1 MTSLSSD
8 IFSDRRKRIII
19 KFSLCII
26 HVLSLRDSKMEG
38 VPTKILGRATLSHNI
53 HIQILQTDLH
63 TFPYTN
69 SWENLLKDQSILP
82 EVIILFIFIN
92 FSFNHVLI
100 LLGENW
106 CWLLLGRLTME
117 TNVRE
122 EIIKWQNY
130 SFLSNKYSSSS
141 ISNVINNKNKLWK
154 PVRLTSFQ
162 KPTTTIR
169 FNLLHV
175 WPSVPYFVFAV
186 LFIPSSHVL
195 EKLFL
200 C

>member
-1 MTSLSSD
+1 M
-8 IFSDRRKRIII
+8 
-19 KFSLCII
+19 CI
-26 HVLSLRDSKMEG
+26 HVLSLRDSKMEC
-38 VPTKILGRATLSHNI
+38 VPTKILVVEPPLSHNI

-82 EVIILFIFIN
+82 EVIILFILIN

-106 CWLLLGRLTME
+106 CWSFLGRLTME

-130 SFLSNKYSSSS
+130 SFLSNKYTSSS
-141 ISNVINNKNKLWK
+141 ISNVINNKNELWK
-154 PVRLTSFQ
+154 TVRLTSFQ

>member
-1 MTSLSSD
+1 M
-8 IFSDRRKRIII
+8 
-19 KFSLCII
+19 CI
-26 HVLSLRDSKMEG
+26 HVLSLRDSKMEC
-38 VPTKILGRATLSHNI
+38 VPTKILVVEPPLSHNI

-69 SWENLLKDQSILP
+69 SWENLLKDQIILP
-82 EVIILFIFIN
+82 EVIILFILIN

-106 CWLLLGRLTME
+106 CWSLLGLLTME
-117 TNVRE
+117 TNVPE
-122 EIIKWQNY
+122 EIIIKLQNY
-130 SFLSNKYSSSS
+130 SFLSNKYTSSS
-141 ISNVINNKNKLWK
+141 ILNVINNKNELWK
-154 PVRLTSFQ
+154 TVRLTSFQ
-162 KPTTTIR
+162 KPTKTIR

-175 WPSVPYFVFAV
+175 WQSVPYFVFAV

>member
-1 MTSLSSD
+1 M
-8 IFSDRRKRIII
+8 
-19 KFSLCII
+19 CI

-82 EVIILFIFIN
+82 EVIILFILIN

-106 CWLLLGRLTME
+106 CWSLLGLLTME

-122 EIIKWQNY
+122 EIIIKWQNY
-130 SFLSNKYSSSS
+130 SFLSNKYTSSS
-141 ISNVINNKNKLWK
+141 ISNVINNKNELWK
-154 PVRLTSFQ
+154 TVRLTSFQ
-162 KPTTTIR
+162 KPTKTIR

-175 WPSVPYFVFAV
+175 WQSVPYFVFAV
-186 LFIPSSHVL
+186 LFIP
-195 EKLFL
+195 F
-200 C
+200 